1 MSEVT
6 IRAYGPHD
14 IPAIVALERSC
25 AGAPQWGDA
34 FWRGAFPGD
43 VALRGVFI
51 AEIDE
56 QMCGYSVAC
65 YAVGVA
71 ELESVAVSAGARR
84 RGVGR
89 ALCEQAMQWARAH
102 GAQAIELEVR
112 ESNDAA
118 RGLYRRMGFLEQG
131 KRTRYYKGPEEDA
144 VLMAAKL

>member
-1 MSEVT
+1 
-6 IRAYGPHD
+6 
-14 IPAIVALERSC
+14 
-25 AGAPQWGDA
+25 
-34 FWRGAFPGD
+34 
-43 VALRGVFI
+43 VFV

-65 YAVGVA
+65 GAVGVA
-71 ELESVAVSAGARR
+71 ELESVAVSAGAQR

-89 ALCEQAMQWARAH
+89 ALCEQAMQWARGR

-118 RGLYRRMGFLEQG
+118 RGLYRLMGFVEQG
-131 KRTRYYKGPEEDA
+131 KRVKYYKDPEEDA